1 MPHGRTTASRSR
13 LAAVVASL
21 TLVLAGCISGPDTDS
36 DTVRARF
43 SADPQSFDPAQLVG
57 SDDYYASRM
66 LFDTLLRY
74 DDDGAIV
81 GGLAEDWDFDAMGG
95 TVELAEGATCAD
107 GTPIDAEVVADSLN
121 RFASPDTQSG
131 SKILV
136 FGNGEVTASAQ
147 GPQTL
152 DISLSE
158 PFSELDAGLTMVAS
172 GIVCPAGLDD
182 PEGLSAGSVPEA
194 FSGPFTLTTATSGVE
209 YVMELRSD
217 YGMWP
222 DFISRLEGRPPE
234 RMSFSVGDD
243 VATNANEVLGGSLD
257 LAGVSPTDTDRFPDV
272 ALVYIGEQ
280 YIVFNQHETSP
291 FQDEELRR
299 AVART
304 LSGEAYN
311 EVTYAGRS
319 EVEYTMGDAGMQCA
333 NSNEDLVE
341 EYDREAVQSKGLLD
355 GVEMVYSASN
365 SFGPNGIGAEYVY
378 QELSDAGAHVDYQ
391 IVDNSTWASLVL
403 GPDAPS
409 WDITL
414 FGTVNQTNT
423 LWTGVSR
430 IMGTPIEDGG
440 RSMSRADNPDGEQLA
455 DEVMRATDQDEKCE
469 IYQELQENFL
479 GRVDVVPLTA
489 SVEVFALA
497 DGIQYEPPNSRMDY
511 TAVRVED

>member
-1 MPHGRTTASRSR
+1 MGHGLASGSR
-13 LAAVVASL
+13 GRAATVVALLS
-21 TLVLAGCISGPDTDS
+21 LVLAGCVSGPDSSS

-74 DDDGAIV
+74 DDDGEIV
-81 GGLAEDWDFDAMGG
+81 GGLAESWDFDAMGG
-95 TVELAEGATCAD
+95 SVELVEGATCSD
-107 GTPIDAEVVADSLN
+107 GTPIDAEVVAESLN

-136 FGNGEVTASAQ
+136 FGNGEVTVSAV
-147 GPQTL
+147 GPDTVE
-152 DISLSE
+152 IELSE

-172 GIVCPAGLDD
+172 GVVCPAGLEDT
-182 PEGLSAGSVPEA
+182 EGLSDGAVPGA
-194 FSGPFTLTTATSGVE
+194 FSGPFTLASVTSGVE
-209 YVMELRSD
+209 YVMELRDD
-217 YGMWP
+217 YDSWP
-222 DFISRLEGRPPE
+222 DFISQQDGQTPQRF
-234 RMSFSVGDD
+234 SFSVGND

-257 LAGVSPTDTDRFPDV
+257 VAGVSPTDTERFPNV

-291 FQDEELRR
+291 FQDEDLRR

-304 LSGEAYN
+304 LSADAYN
-311 EVTYAGRS
+311 EVTYAGIS
-319 EVEYTMGDAGMQCA
+319 EVEYTMGDSGMQCA
-333 NSNEDLVE
+333 NTDESLVE
-341 EYDREAVQSKGLLD
+341 EYDREAVQSQGLLD

-378 QELSDAGAHVDYQ
+378 QELADAGAQVDYQ

-440 RSMSRADNPDGEQLA
+440 RSMSRADNPEGEELA
-455 DEVMRATDQDEKCE
+455 DEVMLATDQDEKCAM
-469 IYQELQENFL
+469 YQELQENFL

-497 DGIQYEPPNSRMDY
+497 DGVRYEPPNSRMDY
-511 TAVRVED
+511 TALRVEG

>member
-1 MPHGRTTASRSR
+1 MNASSTR
-13 LAAVVASL
+13 LAAVIAVL
-21 TLVLAGCISGPDTDS
+21 TLVLAGCVGGPATDS

-43 SADPQSFDPAQLVG
+43 SADPQSFDPAKLVG

-74 DDDGAIV
+74 DDDGDIV
-81 GGLAEDWDFDAMGG
+81 GGLAEDWDFDASGG
-95 TVELAEGATCAD
+95 TVELSDGATCAD
-107 GTPIDAEVVADSLN
+107 GTAIDAAVVAESLN

-136 FGNGEVTASAQ
+136 FGNGDVTASAKDSS
-147 GPQTL
+147 TVE
-152 DISLSE
+152 ISLSE

-172 GIVCPAGLDD
+172 GIVCPAGLENLD
-182 PEGLSAGSVPEA
+182 GLSSGSVPDA
-194 FSGPFTLTTATSGVE
+194 FSGPFTLASATSGVE
-209 YVMELRSD
+209 YVMELRDD
-217 YGMWP
+217 YDMWP
-222 DFISRLEGRPPE
+222 DFVSRLDGRPPE
-234 RMSFSVGDD
+234 RMSFSVGSD

-257 LAGVSPTDTDRFPDV
+257 VAGVSPTDTERFPNV

-280 YIVFNQHETSP
+280 YIVFNQHDASP
-291 FQDEELRR
+291 FQDEDLRR

-319 EVEYTMGDAGMQCA
+319 EVEYTMGDSGMQCA
-333 NSNEDLVE
+333 NTDEGLVE
-341 EYDREAVQSKGLLD
+341 EYDREAVQAEGLLE

-430 IMGTPIEDGG
+430 IMGAPIEDGG
-440 RSMSRADNPDGEQLA
+440 RSMSRADNPEGEQLA
-455 DEVMRATDQDEKCE
+455 DKVMRTTDQDEKCAT
-469 IYQELQENFL
+469 YQELQQNFL
-479 GRVDVVPLTA
+479 ERVDVVPLTA

-511 TAVRVED
+511 TAVRVAD